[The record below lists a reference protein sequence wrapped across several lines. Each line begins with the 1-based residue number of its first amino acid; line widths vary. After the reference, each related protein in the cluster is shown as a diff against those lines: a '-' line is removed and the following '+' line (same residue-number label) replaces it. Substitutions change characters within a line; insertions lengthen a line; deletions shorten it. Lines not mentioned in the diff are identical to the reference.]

1 MEKKIEK
8 KRFSNGQHVKEKNSQ
23 KIMYDQNQV
32 MNMLEEKIWMD
43 NGHCLSF
50 LVLKWERVCVCV
62 CQNESLVEQQMK
74 RLLFDF
80 PIVSREREACFCFQT
95 DHRPY

>member
-1 MEKKIEK
+1 VEKKIEK

-50 LVLKWERVCVCV
+50 LVLKWERERVCVCV
-62 CQNESLVEQQMK
+62 SKWKLSWTANEEAT
-74 RLLFDF
+74 FWF
-80 PIVSREREACFCFQT
+80 PNCE
-95 DHRPY
+95 